1 MAKDQRNETN
11 AVVQPNPAAYEF
23 SSEDF
28 AQELNRVNKTQRRA
42 RITRSTLGAI
52 IVVAAIAVIIS
63 TFFITV
69 LQIRGA
75 SMEPTLHEGELVV
88 ASHSH
93 KFETGDV
100 IAFYYNNTVLL
111 KRVIGNPGDWVD
123 ISEDGVVSVNGQE
136 LEEDYVDELALGDA
150 DISFPYQVPE
160 NRYFVLGDHRSVSI
174 DSRSDTIGTVA
185 DDQVIGKVLFRV
197 WPIDRFGPLS

>member
-1 MAKDQRNETN
+1 MADNTTKATNEIQQTN
-11 AVVQPNPAAYEF
+11 AAAYEF

-28 AQELNRVNKTQRRA
+28 AAELARVNKAKRRVN
-42 RITRSTLGAI
+42 ITRSTIGAI

-69 LQIRGA
+69 LQIRGT
-75 SMEPTLHEGELVV
+75 SMEPTFHEGELVV

-93 KFETGDV
+93 NFEPGDV
-100 IAFYYNNTVLL
+100 VAFYYNNTVLL
-111 KRVIGNPGDWVD
+111 KRVIGNPGDWID
-123 ISEDGVVSVNGQE
+123 IDQDGVVSVNGVA
-136 LEEDYVDELALGDA
+136 LEEDYVTDLSLGNP

-197 WPIDRFGPLS
+197 WPIERFGSVS

>member
-1 MAKDQRNETN
+1 M
-11 AVVQPNPAAYEF
+11 
-23 SSEDF
+23 
-28 AQELNRVNKTQRRA
+28 
-42 RITRSTLGAI
+42 
-52 IVVAAIAVIIS
+52 VAAIAVIIS

-93 KFETGDV
+93 DFETGDI

-111 KRVIGNPGDWVD
+111 KRVIGNPGDWID

-136 LEEDYVDELALGDA
+136 LQEDYVDELALGNP

-185 DDQVIGKVLFRV
+185 DDQVVGKVLFRV
-197 WPIDRFGPLS
+197 WPFDRFGPTS